1 MRKLCLELSFVA
13 IVLLVACGGEITT
26 NVIQTTGMT
35 VIAKGDKVPDCSV
48 DIEGTMI
55 YVADSSAAFF
65 CTDGK
70 WQPLKGENGENGPQG
85 DSVGVLLNGNDGV
98 EGKRFVTG
106 WMVDPRDKQIYKTAT
121 IGQQIWMAENLNYA
135 YTAPTKDNG
144 LDSSSF
150 CLNDDPANC
159 TRYGR
164 LYLWSAAMDSAGV
177 IDGNT
182 ANGCGDGAKC
192 SSSGIVRGVCPQGW
206 HLPSEAEWE
215 KLIVAVDGSITEY
228 DMKNMAGIKFRSVSG
243 WNDYDDKSGNGTDA
257 YSFSALPAGYMM
269 GNGKFSDVGNAM
281 GFWSSVDY
289 ESGRAFI
296 MYLHYGEDYASM
308 YPHYK
313 QYGFSVRCLKD

>member
-1 MRKLCLELSFVA
+1 M
-13 IVLLVACGGEITT
+13 
-26 NVIQTTGMT
+26 
-35 VIAKGDKVPDCSV
+35 
-48 DIEGTMI
+48 
-55 YVADSSAAFF
+55 ADSAAAFF
-65 CTDGK
+65 CADGK
-70 WQPLKGENGENGPQG
+70 WQSLKGEKGENGLQGEPGEGKQGPKGEDGVGTPGAAGKSCTAKPLDGNAGYKIECGG
-85 DSVGVLLNGNDGV
+85 DSVGVLLNGDDGA

-106 WMVDPRDKQIYKTAT
+106 WMVDLRDNQIYKTVT

-215 KLIVAVDGSITEY
+215 KLIVVVDGSIAEY
-228 DMKNMAGIKFRSVSG
+228 DMENMAGIKFRSVSG
-243 WNDYDDKSGNGTDA
+243 WNDYNGKSGNGTDA
-257 YSFSALPAGYMM
+257 YSFSALPVGYMM
-269 GNGKFSDVGNAM
+269 GNGKFSDVGNVM

-296 MYLHYGEDYASM
+296 TFLHYGEDYASM

-313 QYGFSVRCLKD
+313 QCAFSVRCLKD